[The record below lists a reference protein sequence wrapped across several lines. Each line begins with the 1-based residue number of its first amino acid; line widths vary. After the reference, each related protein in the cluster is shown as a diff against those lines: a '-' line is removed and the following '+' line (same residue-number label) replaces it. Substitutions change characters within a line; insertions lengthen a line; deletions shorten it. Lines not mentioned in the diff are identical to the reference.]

1 MRATVF
7 CFEPWE
13 GRPPCRPT
21 NHVDGYYETPA
32 LNRLAQLDVPARA
45 FPLNNG
51 RGRPF
56 YNPASGENIA
66 ITLARPRLRLGVASV
81 G

>member
-1 MRATVF
+1 MWR
-7 CFEPWE
+7 
-13 GRPPCRPT
+13 GRPR
-21 NHVDGYYETPA
+21 
-32 LNRLAQLDVPARA
+32 ARA
-45 FPLNNG
+45 FPMNNG

-66 ITLARPRLRLGVASV
+66 ISLARPRLRWGVASV